1 MANRQS
7 IGPPLS
13 TRRCAGKRAGQAKEK
28 IAMKASKRAA
38 VASLAGLILL
48 GPSAG
53 GGLAAEQTNSQPER
67 SDSAVTAPVYKPP
80 LRGAPGG
87 RVGGGTR
94 GGPGSTFVL
103 SVLVPDHTGLT
114 LKEQPSLFWFISSDT
129 SLPVEL
135 AIIDPNATEPLLE
148 TRIAGPVKRGVHRVR
163 LADYSVRLATGL
175 AYQWSVAVIPD
186 SARRSRDILASG
198 SIERVEPAGELGP
211 KLAGAVKGDLAA
223 RYAEAG
229 IWYDALEAV
238 SDQVESSPGDTTSQR
253 YRAALLKQ
261 VGLPEIAE

>member
-1 MANRQS
+1 
-7 IGPPLS
+7 
-13 TRRCAGKRAGQAKEK
+13 
-28 IAMKASKRAA
+28 MKASKRAA
-38 VASLAGLILL
+38 LASLAGLILL

-53 GGLAAEQTNSQPER
+53 GVLAAEPTSPQPQRRE
-67 SDSAVTAPVYKPP
+67 SAAKAPAYKPP

-94 GGPGSTFVL
+94 GTPGSTFIL

-114 LKEQPSLFWFISSDT
+114 LKEQPSVFWFISSDT

-135 AIIDPNATEPLLE
+135 TIVDPNATEPLLE
-148 TRIAGPVKRGVHRVR
+148 TRIAAPVKRGMHRVR
-163 LADYSVRLATGL
+163 LADYSVRLAPGV

-186 SARRSRDILASG
+186 TARRSRDILASG
-198 SIERVEPAGELGP
+198 TIERVEPAGELGP
-211 KLAGAVKGDLAA
+211 KLAGAGSEDLAS

-238 SDQVESSPGDTTSQR
+238 SDLIDSSPGDATSQG
-253 YRAALLKQ
+253 YRAALLRQ